1 MAATDAGLG
10 AVIDAAIDA
19 AIDSVRDALR
29 RLLAAAPLW
38 RRAAGVGGGLVG
50 VAGGLLAAD
59 AAEAADLP
67 EDSAD
72 LMYHSYI
79 GGGVVA
85 NGPALLARKS
95 VGDDFS
101 FNASY
106 FVDSVSNASIDVV
119 TTASPYHEQRVET
132 GIGGTYV
139 RRDSLISVGATRSK
153 EPDYTADSAS
163 IDVSQDLLGGMT
175 TLKLGYTR
183 GWDTVMKHND
193 PGFSQP
199 AEHWMYRLGLT
210 QIVTAR
216 WLATLNLE
224 ADSDAGYLGSPY
236 RAARVFGADVP
247 EVDPSTRTSRA
258 VLLRG
263 VGAIGDASS
272 VRTDFRYYWDTWGV
286 RARTFEAAFGQHLGE
301 RWMVEGS
308 ARYYSQSHAIF
319 YSDDFATA
327 MTYMTRNR
335 QLGTFYDA
343 GLGAK
348 VTYSA
353 YKVPEVLEVKLNG
366 SIERMHFHYDDFTDL
381 QTGQLYSFNATLL
394 ELFVSATF

>member
-1 MAATDAGLG
+1 
-10 AVIDAAIDA
+10 VAAIDA
-19 AIDSVRDALR
+19 AVDAAIGSVRAALR
-29 RLLAAAPLW
+29 RLLAGRRW
-38 RRAAGVGGGLVG
+38 RRAAGMGGGLVG
-50 VAGGLLAAD
+50 VAGGLLAAE
-59 AAEAADLP
+59 AADAADLP

-79 GGGVVA
+79 GGGVNA
-85 NGPALLARKS
+85 HGPALLARKS

-106 FVDSVSNASIDVV
+106 FVDTVSNASIDVI

-132 GIGGTYV
+132 GVGGTYV

-153 EPDYTADSAS
+153 EPDYSADSAS

-183 GWDTVMKHND
+183 GWDTVMKHGD

-199 AEHWMYRLGLT
+199 AEHWMYRLGVT

-263 VGAIGDASS
+263 VGAIGEASS
-272 VRTDFRYYWDTWGV
+272 VRADFRYYWDTWGV
-286 RARTFEAAFGQHLGE
+286 RARTVEGAFGQHLGE
-301 RWMVEGS
+301 RWIVEGN
-308 ARYYSQSHAIF
+308 ARYYSQNRALF
-319 YSDDFATA
+319 YSDDFSTA
-327 MTYMTRNR
+327 MTYMSRNR
-335 QLGTFYDA
+335 QLSTFYDA
-343 GLGAK
+343 ALGAK
-348 VTYSA
+348 ASYSA
-353 YKVPEVLEVKLNG
+353 YKVPGVLEVTLNG
-366 SIERMHFHYDDFTDL
+366 SIQRMHFHYDDFTDL
-381 QTGQLYSFNATLL
+381 KTGQLYSFDATLY
-394 ELFVSATF
+394 EVFVSATF